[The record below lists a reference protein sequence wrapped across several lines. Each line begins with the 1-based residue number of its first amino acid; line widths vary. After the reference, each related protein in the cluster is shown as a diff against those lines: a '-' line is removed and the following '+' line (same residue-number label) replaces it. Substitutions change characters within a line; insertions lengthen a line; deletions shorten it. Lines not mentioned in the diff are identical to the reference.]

1 MKECGFG
8 WNFGPYLSWPPF
20 NRHHSQQWNHCKECA
35 WLHTE
40 DNLIVS
46 CCENGDQAAV
56 WVSRVERWVQPDLL
70 PSVAW
75 VAPHHLSALM
85 FLSLEPKQMLC
96 GEFAQ
101 DVVENWMNFVLCGPC
116 HLVGEGWGGGLVN
129 NRALLRTVGWFYDN
143 MGVVQVANIRT
154 RPLDSA
160 EHSFIN
166 LLLPGG
172 SFKTWTKK

>member
-70 PSVAW
+70 PSAAW

-116 HLVGEGWGGGLVN
+116 HLVGEGWGVGGGLLTIVHCWEQLGGFMTTWVLFKSQTYEH
-129 NRALLRTVGWFYDN
+129 ALWIQR
-143 MGVVQVANIRT
+143 NI
-154 RPLDSA
+154 LS
-160 EHSFIN
+160 
-166 LLLPGG
+166 
-172 SFKTWTKK
+172 

>member
-1 MKECGFG
+1 MKECGFA

-20 NRHHSQQWNHCKECA
+20 NCHHFQQWNHCKACA

-46 CCENGDQAAV
+46 CCENGDQAVV

-70 PSVAW
+70 PALPESLLITW
-75 VAPHHLSALM
+75 APWCFCLLNRNRCYAENL
-85 FLSLEPKQMLC
+85 LKMLLKI
-96 GEFAQ
+96 EWTLFYV
-101 DVVENWMNFVLCGPC
+101 DRVILW
-116 HLVGEGWGGGLVN
+116 EGRGLVN
-129 NRALLRTVGWFYDN
+129 NRVLLRTVGWFYDN

-160 EHSFIN
+160 DHSLIN